1 MFYQFTVKTNKV
13 MSNSK
18 EKEVKEQYIIDK
30 ELFAEVEL
38 SALSLINNKGDVT
51 DIFRSPIKEIVN
63 TRQKDTDDI
72 YKAKIISTFTDDNGV
87 EKKNNYFV
95 LCFASGIEA
104 ANNTF
109 KNYMLQGM
117 DDMVLDSISKTKILD
132 LIK

>member
-1 MFYQFTVKTNKV
+1 